1 MAFRSINPHDPS
13 EILGQFEE
21 AGPLGVEIAVFRAR
35 EAFAEWREQP
45 ASARGE
51 ALSRIANDLEK
62 RSDDI
67 ALLMAREVGKPITE
81 ARAEVAR
88 AISIL
93 HYYSQMVLAPDGE
106 TYPASISIDWLITR
120 RHPLGVCALLTPW
133 NFPVA
138 IPIWKAAPALAY
150 GNTVVLKPAPAS
162 TVVAGTLGAIIARH
176 LPEGAFQIVSGDAET
191 GEPLVNHPSVAA
203 VSFTGSA
210 EVGRVVA
217 RQAASRGA
225 RVQCEMG
232 GQNPSVVL
240 DRCTG

>member
-1 MAFRSINPHDPS
+1 MAFQSINPHDPS

-21 AGPLGVEIAVFRAR
+21 GGPLGVEVTVFRAR

-51 ALSRIANDLEK
+51 ALSRIADDLEK

-67 ALLMAREVGKPITE
+67 AFLMVREVGKPITE

-106 TYPASISIDWLITR
+106 TYPASIPRDWLITR
-120 RHPLGVCALLTPW
+120 RRPLGVRALLTPW

-176 LPEGAFQIVSGDAET
+176 LPEGAFQIVSGDVET
-191 GEPLVNHPSVAA
+191 GEPLINHPSVAA
-203 VSFTGSA
+203 VSFTGSVEA
-210 EVGRVVA
+210 GRVVA

-240 DRCTG
+240 SVVCC